1 MSINVGTAVGYLD
14 LDSSKFMNNLK
25 IASKE
30 MESFSDKSNN
40 AGTRFQTL
48 GSSLKTVGSALT
60 KSVSVPLL
68 ALGAGAI
75 KVAGDFE
82 AGMSEV
88 SAITGATGKDMEA
101 LEQQAKKLGATT
113 KFSARDAAE
122 GMKYF
127 GMAGYDTNQ
136 IMSALPST
144 LNLAAAGNVDLGI
157 ACDIVSDAMTGLGMS
172 ANETTKFT
180 DIMAATITN
189 SNTSVELMGET
200 LKYVGPVAGTLG
212 IGMVDLS
219 VAIGLMGNAGI
230 KGSQAGTALRAGLT
244 NLVKPTK
251 EMKTAMEKYG
261 VELVKNADGSVN
273 MMGTMENLR
282 NTLGGLDQAT
292 QAQAL
297 STIFGKEAMSG
308 WAAIVNASEGDFN
321 KLSEAIANSDGK
333 ASDMAKTMQD
343 NLKGSIDNMKSALEG
358 VLNAIGERLL
368 PIFRNLVDGITNV
381 FTWFNN
387 LNPAIQ
393 NIIIAIGGFLA
404 ILGPVILLVGSLISN
419 LGLIATGLMTLT
431 GTTTLAAAATSAFGS
446 VIAFITGPIGIAI
459 GAITALIATGVLLY
473 KNWDEIKAKCTEI
486 WEGIKNTIDTVFTW
500 ICDKLGVDS
509 NEIKS
514 IISDTWN
521 NIKNTISKLIEDIKT
536 NITDTW
542 NNIKKCIDESVGA
555 IYNVIKE
562 AWDNIKQ
569 ALDIAGTAINQ
580 LIEGDWDGAKQ
591 TIKTAVDMIK
601 TAIKDAWNNIKEII
615 SNLGKG
621 ILDSIKLSWEGIK
634 NSIKES
640 IENIKTSVKNG
651 WDNLKSATETAWN
664 NIKAIISTI
673 FNGIKSDI
681 QSKINEIKNVI
692 STVWSG
698 LKDLLTAPF
707 IAAKGVIDNI
717 LSGISSAISNVKS
730 AISSV
735 KSAASSVIDKINPF
749 KRTVQFDYIVQDQ
762 PVDNYKFRSEA
773 LDLAKTLA
781 YSDRMAKTS
790 IAESISNVTRS
801 ASKMSTGNN
810 SSELKANGGVVI
822 NNNQVYTSPK
832 PASIRELK
840 RQDEIQMRRLAMQL
854 SF

>member
-1 MSINVGTAVGYLD
+1 MSINVGAAVGYLD
-14 LDSSKFMNNLK
+14 LDASKFKTGLK
-25 IASKE
+25 TAQSSLSE
-30 MESFSDKSNN
+30 FTNQSNN
-40 AGTRFQTL
+40 AGTRFEAL
-48 GSSLKTVGSALT
+48 GSSLKTVGSTITTA
-60 KSVSVPLL
+60 VSLPLL

-113 KFSARDAAE
+113 KFSATDAAE

-127 GMAGYDTNQ
+127 GMAGYKTDQ
-136 IMSALPST
+136 IMSALPAT
-144 LNLAAAGNVDLGI
+144 LNLAAAGGTDLGI

-172 ANETTKFT
+172 ANETSKFT

-189 SNTSVELMGET
+189 SNTNIELMGET
-200 LKYVGPVAGTLG
+200 LKYVGPVAGALG
-212 IGMVDLS
+212 INMVDLS

-230 KGSQAGTALRAGLT
+230 KGSQAGTVLRAGLT

-251 EMKTAMEKYG
+251 EMKVAMEKYG
-261 VELVKNADGSVN
+261 IELVKNADGSIN
-273 MMGTMENLR
+273 MMDTMENLR
-282 NTLGGLDQAT
+282 STLGGLDQAT

-459 GAITALIATGVLLY
+459 GVITALIAVGVLLY
-473 KNWDEIKAKCTEI
+473 KNWDEIKAKASEI
-486 WEGIKNTIDTVFTW
+486 WNGIKDTIMNAMNWLGEQLGFNTE
-500 ICDKLGVDS
+500 
-509 NEIKS
+509 EIFAV
-514 IISDTWN
+514 
-521 NIKNTISKLIEDIKT
+521 
-536 NITDTW
+536 ITDTW
-542 NNIKKCIDESVGA
+542 NSIKDTLGA
-555 IYNVIKE
+555 TLDVISKTVSDAWEGIKE
-562 AWDNIKQ
+562 VLEMTVGVIFTTVKKAWDDIKD
-569 ALDIAGTAINQ
+569 ALSMIGDAIQQ
-580 LIEGDWDGAKQ
+580 LINGDWEGAKE
-591 TIKTAVDMIK
+591 TIRQMNEKIKEIVSMAWNKIKATLSQAGEAIKNIAEQSWNKIKVTLSQAMENIK
-601 TAIKDAWNNIKEII
+601 TAI
-615 SNLGKG
+615 SNG
-621 ILDSIKLSWEGIK
+621 WENIK
-634 NSIKES
+634 NST
-640 IENIKTSVKNG
+640 KTAF
-651 WDNLKSATETAWN
+651 DNV
-664 NIKAIISTI
+664 KAIISTI

-717 LSGISSAISNVKS
+717 LSGISSAISTVSN

-735 KSAASSVIDKINPF
+735 KNAASSVIDKINPF

-854 SF
+854 GF

>member
-113 KFSARDAAE
+113 KFSATDAAE

-127 GMAGYDTNQ
+127 GMAGYKTDQ
-136 IMSALPST
+136 IMSALPAT
-144 LNLAAAGNVDLGI
+144 LNLAAAGGTDLGI

-172 ANETTKFT
+172 ANETSKFT

-189 SNTSVELMGET
+189 SNTNIELMGET
-200 LKYVGPVAGTLG
+200 LKYVGPVAGALG
-212 IGMVDLS
+212 INMVDLS

-230 KGSQAGTALRAGLT
+230 KGSQAGTVLRAGLT

-251 EMKTAMEKYG
+251 EMKVAMEKYG
-261 VELVKNADGSVN
+261 IELVKNADGSIN
-273 MMGTMENLR
+273 MMDTMENLR
-282 NTLGGLDQAT
+282 STLGGLDQAT

-459 GAITALIATGVLLY
+459 GVITALIAVGVLLY
-473 KNWDEIKAKCTEI
+473 KNWDEIKAKASEI
-486 WEGIKNTIDTVFTW
+486 WNGIKDTIMNAMNWLGEQLGFNTE
-500 ICDKLGVDS
+500 
-509 NEIKS
+509 EIFAV
-514 IISDTWN
+514 
-521 NIKNTISKLIEDIKT
+521 
-536 NITDTW
+536 ITDTW
-542 NNIKKCIDESVGA
+542 NSIKDTLGA
-555 IYNVIKE
+555 TLDVISKTVSDAWEGIKE
-562 AWDNIKQ
+562 VLEMTVGVIFTTVKKAWDDIKD
-569 ALDIAGTAINQ
+569 ALSMIGDAIQQ
-580 LIEGDWDGAKQ
+580 LINGDWEGAKE
-591 TIKTAVDMIK
+591 TIRQMNEKIKEIVSMAWNKIKATLSQAGEAIKNIAEQSWNKIKVTLSQAMENIK
-601 TAIKDAWNNIKEII
+601 TAI
-615 SNLGKG
+615 SNG
-621 ILDSIKLSWEGIK
+621 WENIK
-634 NSIKES
+634 NST
-640 IENIKTSVKNG
+640 KTAF
-651 WDNLKSATETAWN
+651 DNV
-664 NIKAIISTI
+664 KAIISTI

-717 LSGISSAISNVKS
+717 LSGISSAISTVSN

-735 KSAASSVIDKINPF
+735 KNAASSVIDKINPF

-810 SSELKANGGVVI
+810 SSELKANGVVI

-854 SF
+854 GF

>member
-113 KFSARDAAE
+113 KFSATDAAE

-127 GMAGYDTNQ
+127 GMAGYKTDQ
-136 IMSALPST
+136 IMSALPAT
-144 LNLAAAGNVDLGI
+144 LNLAAAGGTDLGI

-212 IGMVDLS
+212 IGMGDLS

-230 KGSQAGTALRAGLT
+230 KGSQAGTVLRAGLT

-251 EMKTAMEKYG
+251 EMKVAMEKYG
-261 VELVKNADGSVN
+261 IELVKNADGSIN
-273 MMGTMENLR
+273 MMDTMENLR
-282 NTLGGLDQAT
+282 STLGGLDQAT

-446 VIAFITGPIGIAI
+446 VIAFITGQIGIAI
-459 GAITALIATGVLLY
+459 GVITALIAVGVLLY
-473 KNWDEIKAKCTEI
+473 KNWDEIKAKASEI
-486 WEGIKNTIDTVFTW
+486 WNGIKDTIMNAMNWLGEQLGFNTE
-500 ICDKLGVDS
+500 
-509 NEIKS
+509 EIFAV
-514 IISDTWN
+514 
-521 NIKNTISKLIEDIKT
+521 
-536 NITDTW
+536 ITDTW
-542 NNIKKCIDESVGA
+542 NSIKDTLGA
-555 IYNVIKE
+555 TLDVISKTVSDAWEGIKE
-562 AWDNIKQ
+562 VLEMTVGVIFTTVKKAWDDIKD
-569 ALDIAGTAINQ
+569 ALSMIGDAIQQ
-580 LIEGDWDGAKQ
+580 LINGDWEGAKE
-591 TIKTAVDMIK
+591 TIRQMNEKIKEIVSMAWNKIKATLSQAGEAIKNIAEQSWNKIKVTLSQAMENIK
-601 TAIKDAWNNIKEII
+601 TAI
-615 SNLGKG
+615 SNG
-621 ILDSIKLSWEGIK
+621 WENIK
-634 NSIKES
+634 NST
-640 IENIKTSVKNG
+640 KTAF
-651 WDNLKSATETAWN
+651 DNV
-664 NIKAIISTI
+664 KAIISTI

-692 STVWSG
+692 SSVWSS

-854 SF
+854 GF

>member
-1 MSINVGTAVGYLD
+1 MSINVGTAAGYLD
-14 LDSSKFMNNLK
+14 LDASKFKAGLK
-25 IASKE
+25 DAQSTLSEFTNI
-30 MESFSDKSNN
+30 SNS
-40 AGTRFQTL
+40 AGTRFEAL
-48 GSSLKTVGSALT
+48 GSSLKSVGGAITKTVSL
-60 KSVSVPLL
+60 PLL
-68 ALGAGAI
+68 ALGAGAL

-88 SAITGATGKDMEA
+88 SAITGATGKDMQA
-101 LEQQAKKLGATT
+101 LEKQAKTLGATT

-212 IGMVDLS
+212 IGMGDLS

-282 NTLGGLDQAT
+282 STLGGLDQAT

-297 STIFGKEAMSG
+297 ATIFGKEAMSA
-308 WAAIVNASEGDFN
+308 WASVVNASEGDFN
-321 KLSEAIANSDGK
+321 KLSDAIANSDGK
-333 ASDMAKTMQD
+333 ASDMANTMQN
-343 NLKGSIDNMKSALEG
+343 NLKGSIDNMKSAFEG
-358 VLNAIGERLL
+358 LLITIGERLI
-368 PIFRNLVDGITNV
+368 PVFRSLVDGITGV

-387 LNPAIQ
+387 LNPVIQ
-393 NIIIAIGGFLA
+393 NIIIGVGGFLA
-404 ILGPVILLVGSLISN
+404 VLGPLLLIVGNVIIFVTKLGMAISTLVTFFSAGGAGAGLL
-419 LGLIATGLMTLT
+419 AT
-431 GTTTLAAAATSAFGS
+431 A
-446 VIAFITGPIGIAI
+446 IAFLTGPIGLTIA
-459 GAITALIATGVLLY
+459 AITALIAIGVLLY
-473 KNWDEIKAKCTEI
+473 KNWDEIKAKASEI
-486 WEGIKNTIDTVFTW
+486 WNGIKDTIMNAMNWLGEQLGFNTE
-500 ICDKLGVDS
+500 
-509 NEIKS
+509 EIFAV
-514 IISDTWN
+514 
-521 NIKNTISKLIEDIKT
+521 
-536 NITDTW
+536 ITDTW
-542 NNIKKCIDESVGA
+542 NSIKDTLGA
-555 IYNVIKE
+555 TLDVISKTVSDAWEGIKE
-562 AWDNIKQ
+562 VLEMTVGVIFTTVKKAWDDIKD
-569 ALDIAGTAINQ
+569 ALSMIGDAIQQ
-580 LIEGDWDGAKQ
+580 LINGDWEGAKE
-591 TIKTAVDMIK
+591 TIRQMNEKIKEIVSMAWNKIKATLSQAGEAIKNIAEQSWNKIKVTLSQAMENIK
-601 TAIKDAWNNIKEII
+601 TAI
-615 SNLGKG
+615 SNG
-621 ILDSIKLSWEGIK
+621 WENIK
-634 NSIKES
+634 NST
-640 IENIKTSVKNG
+640 KTAF
-651 WDNLKSATETAWN
+651 DNV
-664 NIKAIISTI
+664 KAIISTI

-717 LSGISSAISNVKS
+717 LSGISSAISTVSN

-735 KSAASSVIDKINPF
+735 KNAASSVIDKINPF

-854 SF
+854 GF

>member
-1 MSINVGTAVGYLD
+1 
-14 LDSSKFMNNLK
+14 
-25 IASKE
+25 
-30 MESFSDKSNN
+30 
-40 AGTRFQTL
+40 
-48 GSSLKTVGSALT
+48 
-60 KSVSVPLL
+60 
-68 ALGAGAI
+68 
-75 KVAGDFE
+75 
-82 AGMSEV
+82 
-88 SAITGATGKDMEA
+88 
-101 LEQQAKKLGATT
+101 
-113 KFSARDAAE
+113 
-122 GMKYF
+122 
-127 GMAGYDTNQ
+127 
-136 IMSALPST
+136 
-144 LNLAAAGNVDLGI
+144 
-157 ACDIVSDAMTGLGMS
+157 
-172 ANETTKFT
+172 
-180 DIMAATITN
+180 MAATITN

-212 IGMVDLS
+212 IGMGDLS

-282 NTLGGLDQAT
+282 STLGGLDQAT

-297 STIFGKEAMSG
+297 ATIFGKEAMSA
-308 WAAIVNASEGDFN
+308 WASVVNASEGDFN
-321 KLSEAIANSDGK
+321 KLSDAIANSDGK
-333 ASDMAKTMQD
+333 ASDMANTMQN
-343 NLKGSIDNMKSALEG
+343 NLKGSIDNMKSAFEG
-358 VLNAIGERLL
+358 LLITIGERLI
-368 PIFRNLVDGITNV
+368 PVFRSLVDGITGV

-387 LNPAIQ
+387 LNPVIQ
-393 NIIIAIGGFLA
+393 NIIIGVGGFLA
-404 ILGPVILLVGSLISN
+404 VLGPLLLIVGNVIIFVTKLGMAISTLVTFFSAGGAGAGLL
-419 LGLIATGLMTLT
+419 AT
-431 GTTTLAAAATSAFGS
+431 A
-446 VIAFITGPIGIAI
+446 IAFLTGPIGLTIA
-459 GAITALIATGVLLY
+459 AITALIAIGVLLY
-473 KNWDEIKAKCTEI
+473 KNWDEIKAKASEI
-486 WEGIKNTIDTVFTW
+486 WNGIKDTIMNAMNWLGEQLGFNTE
-500 ICDKLGVDS
+500 
-509 NEIKS
+509 EIFAV
-514 IISDTWN
+514 
-521 NIKNTISKLIEDIKT
+521 
-536 NITDTW
+536 ITDTW
-542 NNIKKCIDESVGA
+542 NSIKDTLGA
-555 IYNVIKE
+555 TLDVISKTVSDAWEGIKE
-562 AWDNIKQ
+562 VLEMTVGVIFTTVKKAWDDIKD
-569 ALDIAGTAINQ
+569 ALSMIGDAIQQ
-580 LIEGDWDGAKQ
+580 LINGDWEGAKE
-591 TIKTAVDMIK
+591 TIRQMNEKIKEIVSMAWNKIKATLSQAGEAIKNIAEQSWNKIKVTLSQAMENIK
-601 TAIKDAWNNIKEII
+601 TAI
-615 SNLGKG
+615 SNG
-621 ILDSIKLSWEGIK
+621 WENIK
-634 NSIKES
+634 NST
-640 IENIKTSVKNG
+640 KTAF
-651 WDNLKSATETAWN
+651 DNV
-664 NIKAIISTI
+664 KAIISTI

-717 LSGISSAISNVKS
+717 LSGISSAISTVSN

-735 KSAASSVIDKINPF
+735 KNAASSVIDKINPF

-854 SF
+854 GF

>member
-1 MSINVGTAVGYLD
+1 MSINVGAAVGYLD
-14 LDSSKFMNNLK
+14 LDASKFKTGLK
-25 IASKE
+25 TAQSSLSE
-30 MESFSDKSNN
+30 FTNQSNN
-40 AGTRFQTL
+40 AGTRFEAL

-113 KFSARDAAE
+113 KFSATDAAE

-127 GMAGYDTNQ
+127 GMAGYKTDQ
-136 IMSALPST
+136 IMSALPAT
-144 LNLAAAGNVDLGI
+144 LNLAAAGGTDLGI

-172 ANETTKFT
+172 ANETSKFT

-189 SNTSVELMGET
+189 SNTNIELMGET
-200 LKYVGPVAGTLG
+200 LKYVGPVAGALG
-212 IGMVDLS
+212 INMVDLS

-230 KGSQAGTALRAGLT
+230 KGSQAGTVLRAGLT

-251 EMKTAMEKYG
+251 EMKVAMEKYG
-261 VELVKNADGSVN
+261 IELVKNADGSIN
-273 MMGTMENLR
+273 MMDTMENLR
-282 NTLGGLDQAT
+282 STLGGLDQAT

-459 GAITALIATGVLLY
+459 GVITALIAVGVLLY
-473 KNWDEIKAKCTEI
+473 KNWDEIKAKASEI
-486 WEGIKNTIDTVFTW
+486 WNGIKDTIMNAMNWLGEQLGFNTE
-500 ICDKLGVDS
+500 
-509 NEIKS
+509 EIFAV
-514 IISDTWN
+514 
-521 NIKNTISKLIEDIKT
+521 
-536 NITDTW
+536 ITDTW
-542 NNIKKCIDESVGA
+542 NSIKDTLGA
-555 IYNVIKE
+555 TLDVISKTVSDAWEGIKE
-562 AWDNIKQ
+562 VLEMTVGVIFTTVKKAWDDIKD
-569 ALDIAGTAINQ
+569 ALSMIGDAIQQ
-580 LIEGDWDGAKQ
+580 LINGDWEGAKE
-591 TIKTAVDMIK
+591 TIRQMNEKIKEIVSMAWNKIKATLSQAGEAIKNIAEQSWNKIKVTLSQAMENIK
-601 TAIKDAWNNIKEII
+601 TAI
-615 SNLGKG
+615 SNG
-621 ILDSIKLSWEGIK
+621 WENIK
-634 NSIKES
+634 NST
-640 IENIKTSVKNG
+640 KTAF
-651 WDNLKSATETAWN
+651 DNV
-664 NIKAIISTI
+664 KAIISTI

-717 LSGISSAISNVKS
+717 LSGISSAISTVSN

-735 KSAASSVIDKINPF
+735 KNAASSVIDKINPF

-854 SF
+854 GF

>member
-113 KFSARDAAE
+113 KFSATDAAE

-127 GMAGYDTNQ
+127 GMAGYKTDQ
-136 IMSALPST
+136 IMSALPAT
-144 LNLAAAGNVDLGI
+144 LNLAAAGGTDLGI

-172 ANETTKFT
+172 ANETSKFT

-189 SNTSVELMGET
+189 SNTNIELMGET
-200 LKYVGPVAGTLG
+200 LKYVGPVAGALG
-212 IGMVDLS
+212 INMVDLS

-230 KGSQAGTALRAGLT
+230 KGSQAGTVLRAGLT

-251 EMKTAMEKYG
+251 EMKVAMEKYG
-261 VELVKNADGSVN
+261 IELVKNADGSIN
-273 MMGTMENLR
+273 MMDTMENLR
-282 NTLGGLDQAT
+282 STLGGLDQAT

-459 GAITALIATGVLLY
+459 GVITALIAVGVLLY
-473 KNWDEIKAKCTEI
+473 KNWDEIKAKASEI
-486 WEGIKNTIDTVFTW
+486 WNGIKDTIMNAMNWLGEQLGFNTE
-500 ICDKLGVDS
+500 
-509 NEIKS
+509 EIFAV
-514 IISDTWN
+514 
-521 NIKNTISKLIEDIKT
+521 
-536 NITDTW
+536 ITDTW
-542 NNIKKCIDESVGA
+542 NSIKDTLGETLDVISKTVSDAWEG
-555 IYNVIKE
+555 IKE
-562 AWDNIKQ
+562 VLEMTVGVIFTTVKKAWDDIKD
-569 ALDIAGTAINQ
+569 ALSMIGDAIQQ
-580 LIEGDWDGAKQ
+580 LINGDWEGAKE
-591 TIKTAVDMIK
+591 TIRQMNEKIKEIVSMAWNKIKATLSQAGEAIKNIAEQSWNKIKVTLSQAMENIK
-601 TAIKDAWNNIKEII
+601 TAI
-615 SNLGKG
+615 SNG
-621 ILDSIKLSWEGIK
+621 WENIK
-634 NSIKES
+634 NST
-640 IENIKTSVKNG
+640 KTAF
-651 WDNLKSATETAWN
+651 DNV
-664 NIKAIISTI
+664 KAIISTI

-717 LSGISSAISNVKS
+717 LSGISSAISTVSN

-735 KSAASSVIDKINPF
+735 KNAASSVIDKINPF

-854 SF
+854 GF